1 MGTFLVYILKSSLCL
16 AAFYLFYRLL
26 LSRETLH
33 RFNRM
38 ALLGVLLLSAVVPLI
53 EVSTEQPTGVGQG
66 MLTLEE
72 WLVLSE
78 AMPEVSSTP
87 VEEARAVWPLVLLA
101 VYGVGVLFFLGRN
114 LLSLIRLGQLL
125 RGTRREDIRRYV
137 ADAPRILLFVHERG
151 IAPFSWMRYIVIA
164 RKDLEEDG
172 RPILLHE
179 LAHIRCGHSWD
190 LLLADLCCF
199 VQWFN
204 PAAWLLKQ
212 ELQAVHEYE
221 ADEAVLRSGVNARE
235 YQLLLLKKAVGTR
248 LYSMANSLNHSKLK
262 KRITMM
268 QRRKSNPW
276 ARAKLLY
283 VLPLAAVAVAAFA
296 RPEVSGVSN
305 ELSAAKVTDLA
316 EIMKAESVKSALVPQ
331 DTARKVNQ
339 FYQVHSGASGE
350 TRAGLEALV
359 TYFNKHVSQSV
370 ATEEGVPDKMLMR
383 LVFNQGGELA
393 EVKVLEGVDPA
404 TDAEAVRVMR
414 NIPRSV
420 SEKLKGDTIA
430 FAFTVPVKFSV
441 APLKEGM
448 GQSGSVVTIGDKSSL
463 APQDMAKSSRSQRG
477 ATNVPRLEDF
487 RVPEFPGGREAQMR
501 FLADNMRYPQEA
513 REKGIEGKVIVK
525 FSVADDTGEILNPRV
540 IRSVHPALDAEA
552 LRLVKAMPR
561 WTWIGDLEKKKLKSV
576 EIEQPIEFRLDGKNT
591 AEVYDMVAEAPQFP
605 GGSKAMREYLKTNMR
620 YPQIAKENGI
630 QGRVILQFVVD
641 ETGKVRDPKILRSV
655 DPALDAEAIRL
666 VEAMPLWTPGK
677 QDGKAVAVRF
687 TVPVAFS
694 LQEDG
699 KLPQKSKSVW
709 AIDGKIVPY
718 EQVKAMDSS
727 EIATIHIWKG
737 QDAIDRYGEQVTGDV
752 IEVITKKASDGEEVL
767 SVSGGKMSELYK
779 HTGILG
785 IGNRKTGTSVNPD
798 SVLILI
804 DGVPATEE
812 TFRALSPEKIA
823 SVSVMKDDMAET
835 LSIKYGKKALN
846 GVMAIRTKDAA
857 AHFFSQ
863 KDNVMIA
870 VSPSD
875 KNAEQITVDGIVTD
889 EKGKPILGAIVREA
903 SAPEKGVVTDGQGCF
918 KLSAPKGAM
927 LEVVFVG
934 FHTARVLAQPKMT
947 IKLKAE

>member
-221 ADEAVLRSGVNARE
+221 ADEAVLRAGVNARE
-235 YQLLLLKKAVGTR
+235 YQLLLIKKAVGTR

-316 EIMKAESVKSALVPQ
+316 EIVKEKTVESVPQ
-331 DTARKVNQ
+331 DT
-339 FYQVHSGASGE
+339 
-350 TRAGLEALV
+350 
-359 TYFNKHVSQSV
+359 
-370 ATEEGVPDKMLMR
+370 
-383 LVFNQGGELA
+383 
-393 EVKVLEGVDPA
+393 
-404 TDAEAVRVMR
+404 
-414 NIPRSV
+414 
-420 SEKLKGDTIA
+420 
-430 FAFTVPVKFSV
+430 
-441 APLKEGM
+441 
-448 GQSGSVVTIGDKSSL
+448 
-463 APQDMAKSSRSQRG
+463 
-477 ATNVPRLEDF
+477 
-487 RVPEFPGGREAQMR
+487 
-501 FLADNMRYPQEA
+501 
-513 REKGIEGKVIVK
+513 
-525 FSVADDTGEILNPRV
+525 
-540 IRSVHPALDAEA
+540 
-552 LRLVKAMPR
+552 VKAD
-561 WTWIGDLEKKKLKSV
+561 GL
-576 EIEQPIEFRLDGKNT
+576 QGKNST
-591 AEVYDMVAEAPQFP
+591 VYDMVEQAPAFP
-605 GGSKAMREYLKTNMR
+605 GGPQAMMQFIKDNLQ

-641 ETGKVRDPKILRSV
+641 ETGKVTVPKVIRSIDPS
-655 DPALDAEAIRL
+655 LDTEAIRL
-666 VEAMPLWTPGK
+666 VLSMPRWIPGM
-677 QDGKAVAVRF
+677 QDGKAVAVKYTF
-687 TVPVAFS
+687 PVMFS
-694 LQEDG
+694 LGGEAKSSASKDM
-699 KLPQKSKSVW
+699 PFSIAYSKSS
-709 AIDGKIVPY
+709 GGG
-718 EQVKAMDSS
+718 
-727 EIATIHIWKG
+727 T
-737 QDAIDRYGEQVTGDV
+737 
-752 IEVITKKASDGEEVL
+752 
-767 SVSGGKMSELYK
+767 SVSVSSSSSTPVVEGNKVVAVSAGKMSEVSGEISKLLMNSDSLV
-779 HTGILG
+779 IL
-785 IGNRKTGTSVNPD
+785 V
-798 SVLILI
+798 

-812 TFRALSPEKIA
+812 TLHALSADKIA
-823 SVSVMKDDMAET
+823 TMSILKDKLDGMAAA
-835 LSIKYGKKALN
+835 KGKKT
-846 GVMAIRTKDAA
+846 VIAIATDSGKP
-857 AHFFSQ
+857 SI
-863 KDNVMIA
+863 VVSGA
-870 VSPSD
+870 V
-875 KNAEQITVDGIVTD
+875 VD
-889 EKGKPILGAIVREA
+889 EKGGPILGALVRVVG
-903 SAPEKGVVTDGQGCF
+903 SMKKGVVTDGQGNFTITVPEGC
-918 KLSAPKGAM
+918 S
-927 LEVVFVG
+927 LEVSYIDHQTTVVK
-934 FHTARVLAQPKMT
+934 AQPEMT
-947 IKLKAE
+947 VTLKAE

>member
-78 AMPEVSSTP
+78 AMPEVSSAP

-137 ADAPRILLFVHERG
+137 ADAPRVLLFVHERG
-151 IAPFSWMRYIVIA
+151 IAPFSWMRCIVIA

-221 ADEAVLRSGVNARE
+221 ADEAVLRAGVNARE
-235 YQLLLLKKAVGTR
+235 YQLLLIKKAVGTR

-316 EIMKAESVKSALVPQ
+316 EIVKEKTVESVPQ
-331 DTARKVNQ
+331 DT
-339 FYQVHSGASGE
+339 
-350 TRAGLEALV
+350 
-359 TYFNKHVSQSV
+359 
-370 ATEEGVPDKMLMR
+370 
-383 LVFNQGGELA
+383 
-393 EVKVLEGVDPA
+393 
-404 TDAEAVRVMR
+404 
-414 NIPRSV
+414 
-420 SEKLKGDTIA
+420 
-430 FAFTVPVKFSV
+430 
-441 APLKEGM
+441 
-448 GQSGSVVTIGDKSSL
+448 
-463 APQDMAKSSRSQRG
+463 
-477 ATNVPRLEDF
+477 
-487 RVPEFPGGREAQMR
+487 
-501 FLADNMRYPQEA
+501 
-513 REKGIEGKVIVK
+513 
-525 FSVADDTGEILNPRV
+525 
-540 IRSVHPALDAEA
+540 
-552 LRLVKAMPR
+552 VKAD
-561 WTWIGDLEKKKLKSV
+561 GL
-576 EIEQPIEFRLDGKNT
+576 QGKNST
-591 AEVYDMVAEAPQFP
+591 VYDMVEQAPAFP
-605 GGSKAMREYLKTNMR
+605 GGPQAMMQFIKDNLQ

-641 ETGKVRDPKILRSV
+641 ETGKVTDPKVIRSI
-655 DPALDAEAIRL
+655 DPSLDTEAIRL
-666 VEAMPLWTPGK
+666 VLSMPRWIPGM
-677 QDGKAVAVRF
+677 QDGKAVAVKYTF
-687 TVPVAFS
+687 PVMFS
-694 LQEDG
+694 LGGEAKSSASKDM
-699 KLPQKSKSVW
+699 PFSIAYSKSS
-709 AIDGKIVPY
+709 GGG
-718 EQVKAMDSS
+718 
-727 EIATIHIWKG
+727 T
-737 QDAIDRYGEQVTGDV
+737 
-752 IEVITKKASDGEEVL
+752 
-767 SVSGGKMSELYK
+767 SVSVSSSSSTPVVEGNKVVAVSAGKMSEVSGEISKLLMNSDSLV
-779 HTGILG
+779 IL
-785 IGNRKTGTSVNPD
+785 V
-798 SVLILI
+798 

-812 TFRALSPEKIA
+812 TLRALSADKIA
-823 SVSVMKDDMAET
+823 TMSILKDKLDGMAAA
-835 LSIKYGKKALN
+835 KGKKT
-846 GVMAIRTKDAA
+846 VIAIATDSGKP
-857 AHFFSQ
+857 SI
-863 KDNVMIA
+863 VVSGA
-870 VSPSD
+870 V
-875 KNAEQITVDGIVTD
+875 VD
-889 EKGKPILGAIVREA
+889 EKGGPILGALVRVVG
-903 SAPEKGVVTDGQGCF
+903 SMKKGVVTDGQGNFTITVPEGC
-918 KLSAPKGAM
+918 S
-927 LEVVFVG
+927 LEVSYIDHQTTVVK
-934 FHTARVLAQPKMT
+934 AQPEMT
-947 IKLKAE
+947 VTLKAE

>member
-1 MGTFLVYILKSSLCL
+1 MGIFLVYILKSSLCL

-125 RGTRREDIRRYV
+125 RGTRREDIHRYV

-151 IAPFSWMRYIVIA
+151 IAPFSWMRCIVIA

-221 ADEAVLRSGVNARE
+221 ADEAVLRAGVNARE
-235 YQLLLLKKAVGTR
+235 YQLLLIKKAVGTR

-316 EIMKAESVKSALVPQ
+316 EIVKAGNVKSAVEPQ
-331 DTARKVNQ
+331 DT
-339 FYQVHSGASGE
+339 
-350 TRAGLEALV
+350 
-359 TYFNKHVSQSV
+359 
-370 ATEEGVPDKMLMR
+370 
-383 LVFNQGGELA
+383 
-393 EVKVLEGVDPA
+393 
-404 TDAEAVRVMR
+404 
-414 NIPRSV
+414 
-420 SEKLKGDTIA
+420 
-430 FAFTVPVKFSV
+430 
-441 APLKEGM
+441 
-448 GQSGSVVTIGDKSSL
+448 
-463 APQDMAKSSRSQRG
+463 
-477 ATNVPRLEDF
+477 
-487 RVPEFPGGREAQMR
+487 
-501 FLADNMRYPQEA
+501 
-513 REKGIEGKVIVK
+513 
-525 FSVADDTGEILNPRV
+525 
-540 IRSVHPALDAEA
+540 
-552 LRLVKAMPR
+552 VKAD
-561 WTWIGDLEKKKLKSV
+561 GL
-576 EIEQPIEFRLDGKNT
+576 QGKNST
-591 AEVYDMVAEAPQFP
+591 VYDMVEQAPAFP
-605 GGSKAMREYLKTNMR
+605 GGPQAMMQFIKDNLK

-641 ETGKVRDPKILRSV
+641 ETGQVTDPKVLRSI
-655 DPALDAEAIRL
+655 DPSLDLEAIRI
-666 VEAMPLWTPGK
+666 VKAMPRWTPGM
-677 QDGKAVAVRF
+677 QDGKAVSVRY
-687 TVPVAFS
+687 TLPVAFS
-694 LQEDG
+694 LDGDKAPATPVTATATPSDKVLWVLDG
-699 KLPQKSKSVW
+699 KEMPFEEFFKISGTDIESVRFLKGQQ
-709 AIDGKIVPY
+709 AIDK
-718 EQVKAMDSS
+718 
-727 EIATIHIWKG
+727 
-737 QDAIDRYGEQVTGDV
+737 YGERGKYGVLEATS
-752 IEVITKKASDGEEVL
+752 KAV
-767 SVSGGKMSELYK
+767 
-779 HTGILG
+779 
-785 IGNRKTGTSVNPD
+785 KTGEKADTLYLSIGGEDVTT
-798 SVLILI
+798 LEQL
-804 DGVPATEE
+804 G
-812 TFRALSPEKIA
+812 ALSPDKVVHIMTRRDQLGA
-823 SVSVMKDDMAET
+823 KSKDGE
-835 LSIKYGKKALN
+835 
-846 GVMAIRTKDAA
+846 VAIG
-857 AHFFSQ
+857 
-863 KDNVMIA
+863 
-870 VSPSD
+870 VSPVESPLG
-875 KNAEQITVDGIVTD
+875 KWVTGSVAD
-889 EKGKPILGAIVREA
+889 SQGKPIAGAVVRIVDSERKA
-903 SAPEKGVVTDGQGCF
+903 IQTDADGNFFFCAPED
-918 KLSAPKGAM
+918 SE
-927 LEVVFVG
+927 LEVSSNG
-934 FHTARVLAQPKMT
+934 YQTARVKAQPKVMVR
-947 IKLKAE
+947 LKAE

>member
-1 MGTFLVYILKSSLCL
+1 MGLFLVYILKSSLCL

-125 RGTRREDIRRYV
+125 RGTRREDIHRYV

-151 IAPFSWMRYIVIA
+151 IAPFSWMRCIVIA

-221 ADEAVLRSGVNARE
+221 ADEAVLRAGVNARE
-235 YQLLLLKKAVGTR
+235 YQLLLIKKAVGTR

-316 EIMKAESVKSALVPQ
+316 EIVKEKTVGSVPQ
-331 DTARKVNQ
+331 DT
-339 FYQVHSGASGE
+339 
-350 TRAGLEALV
+350 
-359 TYFNKHVSQSV
+359 
-370 ATEEGVPDKMLMR
+370 
-383 LVFNQGGELA
+383 
-393 EVKVLEGVDPA
+393 
-404 TDAEAVRVMR
+404 
-414 NIPRSV
+414 
-420 SEKLKGDTIA
+420 
-430 FAFTVPVKFSV
+430 
-441 APLKEGM
+441 
-448 GQSGSVVTIGDKSSL
+448 
-463 APQDMAKSSRSQRG
+463 
-477 ATNVPRLEDF
+477 
-487 RVPEFPGGREAQMR
+487 
-501 FLADNMRYPQEA
+501 
-513 REKGIEGKVIVK
+513 
-525 FSVADDTGEILNPRV
+525 
-540 IRSVHPALDAEA
+540 
-552 LRLVKAMPR
+552 VKAD
-561 WTWIGDLEKKKLKSV
+561 GL
-576 EIEQPIEFRLDGKNT
+576 QGKNST
-591 AEVYDMVAEAPQFP
+591 VYDMVEQAPAFP
-605 GGSKAMREYLKTNMR
+605 GGPQAMMQFIKDNLK

-641 ETGKVRDPKILRSV
+641 ETGQVTDPKVIRSI
-655 DPALDAEAIRL
+655 DPSLDLEAIRI
-666 VEAMPLWTPGK
+666 VKAMPRWTPGM
-677 QDGKAVAVRF
+677 QDGKAVAVKYTF
-687 TVPVAFS
+687 PVMFS
-694 LQEDG
+694 LGGEAKSSASKDM
-699 KLPQKSKSVW
+699 PFSIAYSKSS
-709 AIDGKIVPY
+709 GGG
-718 EQVKAMDSS
+718 
-727 EIATIHIWKG
+727 T
-737 QDAIDRYGEQVTGDV
+737 
-752 IEVITKKASDGEEVL
+752 
-767 SVSGGKMSELYK
+767 SVSVSSSSSTPVVEGNKVVAVSAGKMSEVSGKINKFL
-779 HTGILG
+779 
-785 IGNRKTGTSVNPD
+785 VNPD
-798 SVLILI
+798 SVQILI

-812 TFRALSPEKIA
+812 SLRALSADKIA
-823 SVSVMKDDMAET
+823 TMSILKDKLDGMAAA
-835 LSIKYGKKALN
+835 KGKKT
-846 GVMAIRTKDAA
+846 VIAIATDSGKP
-857 AHFFSQ
+857 SI
-863 KDNVMIA
+863 VVSGA
-870 VSPSD
+870 V
-875 KNAEQITVDGIVTD
+875 VD
-889 EKGKPILGAIVREA
+889 EKGGPILGALVRVVG
-903 SAPEKGVVTDGQGCF
+903 SMKKGVVTDGQGNF
-918 KLSAPKGAM
+918 TITAPEGCS
-927 LEVVFVG
+927 LEVSYIDHQTTVVK
-934 FHTARVLAQPKMT
+934 AQPEMT
-947 IKLKAE
+947 VTLKAE

>member
-1 MGTFLVYILKSSLCL
+1 MGIFLVYILKSSLCL

-125 RGTRREDIRRYV
+125 RGTRREDIHRYV

-221 ADEAVLRSGVNARE
+221 ADEAVLRAGVNARE
-235 YQLLLLKKAVGTR
+235 YQLLLIKKAVGTR

-316 EIMKAESVKSALVPQ
+316 AIVKEKTVESVPQ
-331 DTARKVNQ
+331 DTVKAD
-339 FYQVHSGASGE
+339 
-350 TRAGLEALV
+350 GL
-359 TYFNKHVSQSV
+359 
-370 ATEEGVPDKMLMR
+370 
-383 LVFNQGGELA
+383 QG
-393 EVKVLEGVDPA
+393 K
-404 TDAEAVRVMR
+404 
-414 NIPRSV
+414 NS
-420 SEKLKGDTIA
+420 
-430 FAFTVPVKFSV
+430 TVY
-441 APLKEGM
+441 
-448 GQSGSVVTIGDKSSL
+448 
-463 APQDMAKSSRSQRG
+463 DMVEQA
-477 ATNVPRLEDF
+477 
-487 RVPEFPGGREAQMR
+487 PEFPGGPQAMMQ
-501 FLADNMRYPQEA
+501 FIKDNLQ
-513 REKGIEGKVIVK
+513 
-525 FSVADDTGEILNPRV
+525 
-540 IRSVHPALDAEA
+540 
-552 LRLVKAMPR
+552 
-561 WTWIGDLEKKKLKSV
+561 
-576 EIEQPIEFRLDGKNT
+576 
-591 AEVYDMVAEAPQFP
+591 
-605 GGSKAMREYLKTNMR
+605 

-641 ETGKVRDPKILRSV
+641 ETGQVTDPKVIRSI
-655 DPALDAEAIRL
+655 DPSLDTEAIRL
-666 VEAMPLWTPGK
+666 VLSMPRWMPGM
-677 QDGKAVAVRF
+677 QDGKAVAVRY
-687 TVPVAFS
+687 TIPVIFKLETAEETS
-694 LQEDG
+694 SKDG
-699 KLPQKSKSVW
+699 
-709 AIDGKIVPY
+709 
-718 EQVKAMDSS
+718 
-727 EIATIHIWKG
+727 
-737 QDAIDRYGEQVTGDV
+737 
-752 IEVITKKASDGEEVL
+752 VL
-767 SVSGGKMSELYK
+767 SIKAGNMSEVSGEISKLLMNSDSLV
-779 HTGILG
+779 IL
-785 IGNRKTGTSVNPD
+785 V
-798 SVLILI
+798 

-812 TFRALSPEKIA
+812 TLRALSADKIA
-823 SVSVMKDDMAET
+823 TMSILKDKLDGMAAA
-835 LSIKYGKKALN
+835 KGKKT
-846 GVMAIRTKDAA
+846 VIAIATDSGKP
-857 AHFFSQ
+857 SI
-863 KDNVMIA
+863 VVSGA
-870 VSPSD
+870 V
-875 KNAEQITVDGIVTD
+875 VD
-889 EKGKPILGAIVREA
+889 EKGGPILGALVRVVG
-903 SAPEKGVVTDGQGCF
+903 SVKKGVVTDGQGNFTITVPEGC
-918 KLSAPKGAM
+918 S
-927 LEVVFVG
+927 LEVSYIDHQTTVVK
-934 FHTARVLAQPKMT
+934 AQPKLEVT
-947 IKLKAE
+947 LKAE

>member
-1 MGTFLVYILKSSLCL
+1 MGIFLVYILKSSLCL

-78 AMPEVSSTP
+78 AMPEVSSAP
-87 VEEARAVWPLVLLA
+87 VEEARTVWPLVLLA

-125 RGTRREDIRRYV
+125 RGTQREDIHRYV

-151 IAPFSWMRYIVIA
+151 IAPFSWMRCIVIA

-221 ADEAVLRSGVNARE
+221 ADEAVLRAGVNARE
-235 YQLLLLKKAVGTR
+235 YQLLLIKKAVGTR

-305 ELSAAKVTDLA
+305 QLSDAKVTDLA
-316 EIMKAESVKSALVPQ
+316 AIVKAESVKSALMPQ
-331 DTARKVNQ
+331 DTARKV
-339 FYQVHSGASGE
+339 YQSYKVHNGTSASAE
-350 TRAGLEALV
+350 ARAGMEALMK
-359 TYFNKHVSQSV
+359 YFDKHVSQSV
-370 ATEEGVPDKMLMR
+370 VTEDGVHSKMIMQI
-383 LVFNQGGELA
+383 VFNQGGELA
-393 EVKVLEGVDPA
+393 EVKVLEGVDAA

-420 SEKLKGDTIA
+420 SEKLKGDTIS
-430 FAFTVPVKFSV
+430 FAFTVPIKFSV

-448 GQSGSVVTIGDKSSL
+448 RQSGSVVTIREKSSH
-463 APQDMAKSSRSQRG
+463 AKR
-477 ATNVPRLEDF
+477 TPKVPRLEDYG
-487 RVPEFPGGREAQMR
+487 VPEFPGGREAEIK
-501 FLADNMRYPQEA
+501 FLAENMRYPQEA
-513 REKGIEGKVIVK
+513 REQGIEGKVIVK
-525 FSVADDTGEILNPRV
+525 FTVSDETGEIQNPRV
-540 IRSVHPALDAEA
+540 VRSVHPALDAEA

-561 WTWIGDLEKKKLKSV
+561 WTVAKDPDKGKLKSV
-576 EIEQPIEFRLDGKNT
+576 EIELPIEFKLDGQPLSK
-591 AEVYDMVAEAPQFP
+591 VYDKVNELPQFP
-605 GGSKAMREYLKTNMR
+605 GGNHALFQFIKDNHR

-641 ETGKVRDPKILRSV
+641 ETGKVSDPKVLRSV
-655 DPALDAEAIRL
+655 DPSLDAEAIRI
-666 VEAMPLWTPGK
+666 VKAMPRWTPGM
-677 QDGKAVAVRF
+677 QDGKAVAVRYTLPVNF
-687 TVPVAFS
+687 SLGDKKAADSGRVAF
-694 LQEDG
+694 
-699 KLPQKSKSVW
+699 KLKEP
-709 AIDGKIVPY
+709 
-718 EQVKAMDSS
+718 
-727 EIATIHIWKG
+727 
-737 QDAIDRYGEQVTGDV
+737 DRDNEF
-752 IEVITKKASDGEEVL
+752 
-767 SVSGGKMSELYK
+767 YK
-779 HTGILG
+779 HLGILAVSTPNG
-785 IGNRKTGTSVNPD
+785 ISVNPN
-798 SVLILI
+798 SICIVI
-804 DGVPATEE
+804 DGVVAT
-812 TFRALSPEKIA
+812 PE
-823 SVSVMKDDMAET
+823 M
-835 LSIKYGKKALN
+835 
-846 GVMAIRTKDAA
+846 IRSLTP
-857 AHFFSQ
+857 Q
-863 KDNVMIA
+863 
-870 VSPSD
+870 
-875 KNAEQITVDGIVTD
+875 QVDGISVLDGEKALKKYGDRAKNGVLLVTTKQQT
-889 EKGKPILGAIVREA
+889 EQAA
-903 SAPEKGVVTDGQGCF
+903 SAE
-918 KLSAPKGAM
+918 
-927 LEVVFVG
+927 
-934 FHTARVLAQPKMT
+934 
-947 IKLKAE
+947 

>member
-1 MGTFLVYILKSSLCL
+1 MGIFLVYILKSSLCL

-125 RGTRREDIRRYV
+125 RGTRREDIHRYV

-221 ADEAVLRSGVNARE
+221 ADEAVLRAGVNARE
-235 YQLLLLKKAVGTR
+235 YQLLLIKKAVGTR

-316 EIMKAESVKSALVPQ
+316 AIVKEKTVESVPQ
-331 DTARKVNQ
+331 DTVKAD
-339 FYQVHSGASGE
+339 
-350 TRAGLEALV
+350 GL
-359 TYFNKHVSQSV
+359 
-370 ATEEGVPDKMLMR
+370 
-383 LVFNQGGELA
+383 QG
-393 EVKVLEGVDPA
+393 K
-404 TDAEAVRVMR
+404 
-414 NIPRSV
+414 NS
-420 SEKLKGDTIA
+420 
-430 FAFTVPVKFSV
+430 TVY
-441 APLKEGM
+441 
-448 GQSGSVVTIGDKSSL
+448 
-463 APQDMAKSSRSQRG
+463 DMVEQA
-477 ATNVPRLEDF
+477 
-487 RVPEFPGGREAQMR
+487 PEFPGGPQAMMQ
-501 FLADNMRYPQEA
+501 FIKDNLQ
-513 REKGIEGKVIVK
+513 
-525 FSVADDTGEILNPRV
+525 
-540 IRSVHPALDAEA
+540 
-552 LRLVKAMPR
+552 
-561 WTWIGDLEKKKLKSV
+561 
-576 EIEQPIEFRLDGKNT
+576 
-591 AEVYDMVAEAPQFP
+591 
-605 GGSKAMREYLKTNMR
+605 
-620 YPQIAKENGI
+620 YPQIAKGNGI

-641 ETGKVRDPKILRSV
+641 ETGQVTDPKVIRSI
-655 DPALDAEAIRL
+655 DPSLDTEAIRL
-666 VEAMPLWTPGK
+666 VLSMPRWMPGM
-677 QDGKAVAVRF
+677 QDGKAVAVRY
-687 TVPVAFS
+687 TIPVIFKLETAEETS
-694 LQEDG
+694 SKDG
-699 KLPQKSKSVW
+699 
-709 AIDGKIVPY
+709 
-718 EQVKAMDSS
+718 
-727 EIATIHIWKG
+727 
-737 QDAIDRYGEQVTGDV
+737 
-752 IEVITKKASDGEEVL
+752 VL
-767 SVSGGKMSELYK
+767 SIKAGNMSEVSGEISKLLMNSDSLV
-779 HTGILG
+779 IL
-785 IGNRKTGTSVNPD
+785 V
-798 SVLILI
+798 

-812 TFRALSPEKIA
+812 TLRALSADKIA
-823 SVSVMKDDMAET
+823 TMSILKDKLDGMAAA
-835 LSIKYGKKALN
+835 KGKKT
-846 GVMAIRTKDAA
+846 VIAIATDSGKP
-857 AHFFSQ
+857 SI
-863 KDNVMIA
+863 VVSGA
-870 VSPSD
+870 V
-875 KNAEQITVDGIVTD
+875 VD
-889 EKGKPILGAIVREA
+889 EKGGPILGALVRVVG
-903 SAPEKGVVTDGQGCF
+903 SVKKGVVTDGQGNFTITVPEGC
-918 KLSAPKGAM
+918 S
-927 LEVVFVG
+927 LEVSYIDHQTTVVK
-934 FHTARVLAQPKMT
+934 AQPEIT
-947 IKLKAE
+947 VTLKAE

>member
-1 MGTFLVYILKSSLCL
+1 MGLFLVYILKSSLCL

-26 LSRETLH
+26 LSCETLH

-221 ADEAVLRSGVNARE
+221 ADEAVLRAGVNARE
-235 YQLLLLKKAVGTR
+235 YQLLLIKKAVGTR

-316 EIMKAESVKSALVPQ
+316 EIVKEKTVESVPQ
-331 DTARKVNQ
+331 DT
-339 FYQVHSGASGE
+339 
-350 TRAGLEALV
+350 
-359 TYFNKHVSQSV
+359 
-370 ATEEGVPDKMLMR
+370 
-383 LVFNQGGELA
+383 
-393 EVKVLEGVDPA
+393 
-404 TDAEAVRVMR
+404 
-414 NIPRSV
+414 
-420 SEKLKGDTIA
+420 
-430 FAFTVPVKFSV
+430 
-441 APLKEGM
+441 
-448 GQSGSVVTIGDKSSL
+448 
-463 APQDMAKSSRSQRG
+463 
-477 ATNVPRLEDF
+477 
-487 RVPEFPGGREAQMR
+487 
-501 FLADNMRYPQEA
+501 
-513 REKGIEGKVIVK
+513 
-525 FSVADDTGEILNPRV
+525 
-540 IRSVHPALDAEA
+540 
-552 LRLVKAMPR
+552 VKAD
-561 WTWIGDLEKKKLKSV
+561 GL
-576 EIEQPIEFRLDGKNT
+576 QGKNST
-591 AEVYDMVAEAPQFP
+591 VYDMVEQAPAFP
-605 GGSKAMREYLKTNMR
+605 GGPQAMMQFIKDNLQ

-641 ETGKVRDPKILRSV
+641 ETGKVTDPKVIRSI
-655 DPALDAEAIRL
+655 DPSLDTEAIRL
-666 VEAMPLWTPGK
+666 VLSMPRWIPGM
-677 QDGKAVAVRF
+677 QDGKAVAVKYTF
-687 TVPVAFS
+687 PVMFS
-694 LQEDG
+694 LGGEAKSSASKDM
-699 KLPQKSKSVW
+699 PFSIAYSKSS
-709 AIDGKIVPY
+709 GGG
-718 EQVKAMDSS
+718 
-727 EIATIHIWKG
+727 T
-737 QDAIDRYGEQVTGDV
+737 
-752 IEVITKKASDGEEVL
+752 
-767 SVSGGKMSELYK
+767 SVSVSSSSSTPVVEGNKVVAVSAGKMSEVSGEISKLLMNSDSLV
-779 HTGILG
+779 IL
-785 IGNRKTGTSVNPD
+785 V
-798 SVLILI
+798 

-812 TFRALSPEKIA
+812 TLRALSADKIA
-823 SVSVMKDDMAET
+823 TMSILKDKLDGMAAA
-835 LSIKYGKKALN
+835 KGKKT
-846 GVMAIRTKDAA
+846 VIAIATDSGKP
-857 AHFFSQ
+857 SI
-863 KDNVMIA
+863 VVSGA
-870 VSPSD
+870 V
-875 KNAEQITVDGIVTD
+875 VD
-889 EKGKPILGAIVREA
+889 EKGGPILGALVRVVG
-903 SAPEKGVVTDGQGCF
+903 SMKKGVVTDGQGNFTITVPEGC
-918 KLSAPKGAM
+918 S
-927 LEVVFVG
+927 LEVSYIDHQTTVVK
-934 FHTARVLAQPKMT
+934 AQPEMT
-947 IKLKAE
+947 VTLKAE

>member
-1 MGTFLVYILKSSLCL
+1 MGIFLVYILKSSLCL

-221 ADEAVLRSGVNARE
+221 ADEAVLRAGVNARE
-235 YQLLLLKKAVGTR
+235 YQLLLIKKAVGTR

-305 ELSAAKVTDLA
+305 ELSATKVTDLA
-316 EIMKAESVKSALVPQ
+316 AIVKEKTVESVPQ
-331 DTARKVNQ
+331 DTVKAD
-339 FYQVHSGASGE
+339 
-350 TRAGLEALV
+350 GL
-359 TYFNKHVSQSV
+359 
-370 ATEEGVPDKMLMR
+370 
-383 LVFNQGGELA
+383 QG
-393 EVKVLEGVDPA
+393 K
-404 TDAEAVRVMR
+404 
-414 NIPRSV
+414 NS
-420 SEKLKGDTIA
+420 
-430 FAFTVPVKFSV
+430 TVY
-441 APLKEGM
+441 
-448 GQSGSVVTIGDKSSL
+448 
-463 APQDMAKSSRSQRG
+463 DMVEQA
-477 ATNVPRLEDF
+477 
-487 RVPEFPGGREAQMR
+487 PEFPGGPQAMMQ
-501 FLADNMRYPQEA
+501 FIKDNLQ
-513 REKGIEGKVIVK
+513 
-525 FSVADDTGEILNPRV
+525 
-540 IRSVHPALDAEA
+540 
-552 LRLVKAMPR
+552 
-561 WTWIGDLEKKKLKSV
+561 
-576 EIEQPIEFRLDGKNT
+576 
-591 AEVYDMVAEAPQFP
+591 
-605 GGSKAMREYLKTNMR
+605 

-641 ETGKVRDPKILRSV
+641 ETGQVTDPKVIRSI
-655 DPALDAEAIRL
+655 DPSLDTEAIRL
-666 VEAMPLWTPGK
+666 VLSMPRWMPGM
-677 QDGKAVAVRF
+677 QDGKAVAVRY
-687 TVPVAFS
+687 TIPVIFKLETAEETS
-694 LQEDG
+694 SKDG
-699 KLPQKSKSVW
+699 
-709 AIDGKIVPY
+709 
-718 EQVKAMDSS
+718 
-727 EIATIHIWKG
+727 
-737 QDAIDRYGEQVTGDV
+737 
-752 IEVITKKASDGEEVL
+752 VL
-767 SVSGGKMSELYK
+767 SIKAGNMSEVSGEISKLLMNSDSLV
-779 HTGILG
+779 IL
-785 IGNRKTGTSVNPD
+785 V
-798 SVLILI
+798 

-812 TFRALSPEKIA
+812 TLRALSADKIA
-823 SVSVMKDDMAET
+823 TMSILKDKLDGMAAA
-835 LSIKYGKKALN
+835 KGKKT
-846 GVMAIRTKDAA
+846 VIAIATDSGKP
-857 AHFFSQ
+857 SI
-863 KDNVMIA
+863 VVSGA
-870 VSPSD
+870 V
-875 KNAEQITVDGIVTD
+875 VD
-889 EKGKPILGAIVREA
+889 EKGGPILGALVRVVG
-903 SAPEKGVVTDGQGCF
+903 SVKKGVVTDGQGNFTITVPEGC
-918 KLSAPKGAM
+918 S
-927 LEVVFVG
+927 LEVSYIDHQTTVVK
-934 FHTARVLAQPKMT
+934 AQPEMT
-947 IKLKAE
+947 VTLKAE

>member
-1 MGTFLVYILKSSLCL
+1 MGLFLVYILKSSLCL

-221 ADEAVLRSGVNARE
+221 ADEAVLRAGVNARE
-235 YQLLLLKKAVGTR
+235 YQLLLIKKAVGTR

-316 EIMKAESVKSALVPQ
+316 EIVKEKTVESVPQ
-331 DTARKVNQ
+331 DT
-339 FYQVHSGASGE
+339 
-350 TRAGLEALV
+350 
-359 TYFNKHVSQSV
+359 
-370 ATEEGVPDKMLMR
+370 
-383 LVFNQGGELA
+383 
-393 EVKVLEGVDPA
+393 
-404 TDAEAVRVMR
+404 
-414 NIPRSV
+414 
-420 SEKLKGDTIA
+420 
-430 FAFTVPVKFSV
+430 
-441 APLKEGM
+441 
-448 GQSGSVVTIGDKSSL
+448 
-463 APQDMAKSSRSQRG
+463 
-477 ATNVPRLEDF
+477 
-487 RVPEFPGGREAQMR
+487 
-501 FLADNMRYPQEA
+501 
-513 REKGIEGKVIVK
+513 
-525 FSVADDTGEILNPRV
+525 
-540 IRSVHPALDAEA
+540 
-552 LRLVKAMPR
+552 VKAD
-561 WTWIGDLEKKKLKSV
+561 GL
-576 EIEQPIEFRLDGKNT
+576 QGKNST
-591 AEVYDMVAEAPQFP
+591 VYDMVEQAPAFP
-605 GGSKAMREYLKTNMR
+605 GGPQAMMQFIKDNLK

-641 ETGKVRDPKILRSV
+641 ETGKVIDPKVIRSI
-655 DPALDAEAIRL
+655 DPSLDTEAIRL
-666 VEAMPLWTPGK
+666 VLSMPRWIPGM
-677 QDGKAVAVRF
+677 QDGKAVAVRY
-687 TVPVAFS
+687 TIPVIFKLEKAEETS
-694 LQEDG
+694 SKDG
-699 KLPQKSKSVW
+699 
-709 AIDGKIVPY
+709 
-718 EQVKAMDSS
+718 
-727 EIATIHIWKG
+727 
-737 QDAIDRYGEQVTGDV
+737 
-752 IEVITKKASDGEEVL
+752 VL
-767 SVSGGKMSELYK
+767 SIKAGNMSEVSGEISKLLMNSDSLV
-779 HTGILG
+779 IL
-785 IGNRKTGTSVNPD
+785 V
-798 SVLILI
+798 

-812 TFRALSPEKIA
+812 TLHALSADKIA
-823 SVSVMKDDMAET
+823 SISVLKDKLDGMAAA
-835 LSIKYGKKALN
+835 KGKKT
-846 GVMAIRTKDAA
+846 VIAIATDSGKP
-857 AHFFSQ
+857 SI
-863 KDNVMIA
+863 VVSGA
-870 VSPSD
+870 V
-875 KNAEQITVDGIVTD
+875 VD
-889 EKGKPILGAIVREA
+889 EKGGPILGALVRVVG
-903 SAPEKGVVTDGQGCF
+903 SVKKGVVTDGQGNFTITVPEGC
-918 KLSAPKGAM
+918 S
-927 LEVVFVG
+927 LEVSYIDHQTTVVK
-934 FHTARVLAQPKMT
+934 AQPEMT
-947 IKLKAE
+947 VTLKAE

>member
-125 RGTRREDIRRYV
+125 RGTQREDIHRYV

-151 IAPFSWMRYIVIA
+151 IAPFSWMRCIVIA

-221 ADEAVLRSGVNARE
+221 ADEAVLRAGVNARE
-235 YQLLLLKKAVGTR
+235 YQLLLIKKAVGTR

-316 EIMKAESVKSALVPQ
+316 EIVKAGNVKSVPQ
-331 DTARKVNQ
+331 DT
-339 FYQVHSGASGE
+339 
-350 TRAGLEALV
+350 
-359 TYFNKHVSQSV
+359 
-370 ATEEGVPDKMLMR
+370 
-383 LVFNQGGELA
+383 
-393 EVKVLEGVDPA
+393 
-404 TDAEAVRVMR
+404 
-414 NIPRSV
+414 
-420 SEKLKGDTIA
+420 
-430 FAFTVPVKFSV
+430 
-441 APLKEGM
+441 
-448 GQSGSVVTIGDKSSL
+448 
-463 APQDMAKSSRSQRG
+463 
-477 ATNVPRLEDF
+477 
-487 RVPEFPGGREAQMR
+487 
-501 FLADNMRYPQEA
+501 
-513 REKGIEGKVIVK
+513 
-525 FSVADDTGEILNPRV
+525 
-540 IRSVHPALDAEA
+540 
-552 LRLVKAMPR
+552 VKAD
-561 WTWIGDLEKKKLKSV
+561 GL
-576 EIEQPIEFRLDGKNT
+576 QGKNST
-591 AEVYDMVAEAPQFP
+591 VYDMVEQAPAFP
-605 GGSKAMREYLKTNMR
+605 GGSQAMMQFIKDNLK

-641 ETGKVRDPKILRSV
+641 ETGQVTDPKVIRSI
-655 DPALDAEAIRL
+655 DPSLDTEAIRL
-666 VEAMPLWTPGK
+666 VLSMPRWIPGM
-677 QDGKAVAVRF
+677 QDGKAVAVKYTF
-687 TVPVAFS
+687 PVMFS
-694 LQEDG
+694 LGGEAKSSASKDM
-699 KLPQKSKSVW
+699 PFSIAYSKSS
-709 AIDGKIVPY
+709 GGG
-718 EQVKAMDSS
+718 
-727 EIATIHIWKG
+727 T
-737 QDAIDRYGEQVTGDV
+737 
-752 IEVITKKASDGEEVL
+752 
-767 SVSGGKMSELYK
+767 SVSVSSSSSTPVVEGNKVVAVSAGKMSEVSGEISKLLMNSDSLV
-779 HTGILG
+779 IL
-785 IGNRKTGTSVNPD
+785 V
-798 SVLILI
+798 

-812 TFRALSPEKIA
+812 TLRALSADKIA
-823 SVSVMKDDMAET
+823 TMSILKDKLDGMAAA
-835 LSIKYGKKALN
+835 KGKKT
-846 GVMAIRTKDAA
+846 VIAIATDSGKP
-857 AHFFSQ
+857 SI
-863 KDNVMIA
+863 VVSGA
-870 VSPSD
+870 V
-875 KNAEQITVDGIVTD
+875 VD
-889 EKGKPILGAIVREA
+889 EKGGPILGALVRVVG
-903 SAPEKGVVTDGQGCF
+903 SVKKGVVTDGQGNFTITVPEGC
-918 KLSAPKGAM
+918 S
-927 LEVVFVG
+927 LEVSYIDHQTTVVK
-934 FHTARVLAQPKMT
+934 AQPEMT
-947 IKLKAE
+947 VTLKAE

>member
-1 MGTFLVYILKSSLCL
+1 MGLFLVYILKSSLCL

-125 RGTRREDIRRYV
+125 RGTRREDIHRYV

-221 ADEAVLRSGVNARE
+221 ADEAVLRAGVNARE
-235 YQLLLLKKAVGTR
+235 YQLLLIKKAVGTR

-316 EIMKAESVKSALVPQ
+316 EIVKEKTVESVPQ
-331 DTARKVNQ
+331 DT
-339 FYQVHSGASGE
+339 
-350 TRAGLEALV
+350 
-359 TYFNKHVSQSV
+359 
-370 ATEEGVPDKMLMR
+370 
-383 LVFNQGGELA
+383 
-393 EVKVLEGVDPA
+393 
-404 TDAEAVRVMR
+404 
-414 NIPRSV
+414 
-420 SEKLKGDTIA
+420 
-430 FAFTVPVKFSV
+430 
-441 APLKEGM
+441 
-448 GQSGSVVTIGDKSSL
+448 
-463 APQDMAKSSRSQRG
+463 
-477 ATNVPRLEDF
+477 
-487 RVPEFPGGREAQMR
+487 
-501 FLADNMRYPQEA
+501 
-513 REKGIEGKVIVK
+513 
-525 FSVADDTGEILNPRV
+525 
-540 IRSVHPALDAEA
+540 
-552 LRLVKAMPR
+552 VKAD
-561 WTWIGDLEKKKLKSV
+561 GL
-576 EIEQPIEFRLDGKNT
+576 QGKNST
-591 AEVYDMVAEAPQFP
+591 VYDMVEQAPAFP
-605 GGSKAMREYLKTNMR
+605 GGPQAMMQFIKDNLK

-641 ETGKVRDPKILRSV
+641 ETGKVTDPKVIRSI
-655 DPALDAEAIRL
+655 DPSLDTEAIRL
-666 VEAMPLWTPGK
+666 VLSMPRWIPGM
-677 QDGKAVAVRF
+677 QDGKAVAVRY
-687 TVPVAFS
+687 TIPVIFKLETAEETS
-694 LQEDG
+694 SKDG
-699 KLPQKSKSVW
+699 
-709 AIDGKIVPY
+709 
-718 EQVKAMDSS
+718 
-727 EIATIHIWKG
+727 
-737 QDAIDRYGEQVTGDV
+737 
-752 IEVITKKASDGEEVL
+752 VL
-767 SVSGGKMSELYK
+767 SIKAGNMSEVSGEISKLLMNSDSLV
-779 HTGILG
+779 IL
-785 IGNRKTGTSVNPD
+785 V
-798 SVLILI
+798 

-812 TFRALSPEKIA
+812 TLRALSADKIA
-823 SVSVMKDDMAET
+823 SISVLKDKLGNMAAAQ
-835 LSIKYGKKALN
+835 GKK
-846 GVMAIRTKDAA
+846 GVID
-857 AHFFSQ
+857 
-863 KDNVMIA
+863 
-870 VSPSD
+870 
-875 KNAEQITVDGIVTD
+875 IVTKSGKPSIVVSGAVVD
-889 EKGKPILGAIVREA
+889 EKGGPILGALVRVVG
-903 SAPEKGVVTDGQGCF
+903 SVKKGVVTDGQGNFTITVPEGC
-918 KLSAPKGAM
+918 S
-927 LEVVFVG
+927 LEVSYIDHQTTVVK
-934 FHTARVLAQPKMT
+934 AQPEMT
-947 IKLKAE
+947 VTLKAE

>member
-1 MGTFLVYILKSSLCL
+1 MGIFLVYILKSALCL

-26 LSRETLH
+26 LSRDTFH
-33 RFNRM
+33 RFNRV
-38 ALLGVLLLSAVVPLI
+38 ALLCVLVLSAVVPLI
-53 EVSTEQPTGVGQG
+53 EVSTTETSGVGQT

-72 WLVLSE
+72 WLALAGTMAE
-78 AMPEVSSTP
+78 AVPAEP
-87 VEEARAVWPLVLLA
+87 VEPSRAVWPLVLLA
-101 VYGVGVLFFLGRN
+101 VYGAGVLFFLVRN
-114 LLSLIRLGQLL
+114 VCSLFRLGQLL
-125 RGTRREDIRRYV
+125 RGTSREDIRRYV
-137 ADAPRILLFVHERG
+137 KDAPQVLLLVRERD
-151 IAPFSWMRYIVIA
+151 IAPFSWMRCIVIA
-164 RKDLEEDG
+164 RRDLEEDG

-179 LAHIRCGHSWD
+179 LAHIRLGHSWD

-221 ADEAVLRSGVNARE
+221 
-235 YQLLLLKKAVGTR
+235 R

-276 ARAKLLY
+276 ARAKFLY

-316 EIMKAESVKSALVPQ
+316 EIMKAESVKSAVVPQ
-331 DTARKVNQ
+331 DTARKQKYAV
-339 FYQVHSGASGE
+339 VDGTELLES
-350 TRAGLEALV
+350 RVGLQDLISYLGNNIRLSEE
-359 TYFNKHVSQSV
+359 
-370 ATEEGVPDKMLMR
+370 TEEKGVQGKLLMK
-383 LVFNQGGELA
+383 LIFNEKGELK
-393 EVKVLEGVDPA
+393 ESQVLEGVDPA
-404 TDAEAVRVMR
+404 
-414 NIPRSV
+414 I
-420 SEKLKGDTIA
+420 
-430 FAFTVPVKFSV
+430 
-441 APLKEGM
+441 
-448 GQSGSVVTIGDKSSL
+448 
-463 APQDMAKSSRSQRG
+463 
-477 ATNVPRLEDF
+477 
-487 RVPEFPGGREAQMR
+487 
-501 FLADNMRYPQEA
+501 
-513 REKGIEGKVIVK
+513 
-525 FSVADDTGEILNPRV
+525 
-540 IRSVHPALDAEA
+540 DAEA
-552 LRLVKAMPR
+552 LRVVKSIPRSIAEKLRGDTVAMCFPIPFKFAIAPKKEGMKLSDPVVS
-561 WTWIGDLEKKKLKSV
+561 IGEK
-576 EIEQPIEFRLDGKNT
+576 EADN
-591 AEVYDMVAEAPQFP
+591 VYDMVKQAPQFP

-641 ETGKVRDPKILRSV
+641 ETGKVRDPRILRSV

-687 TVPVAFS
+687 TVPVVFS

-812 TFRALSPEKIA
+812 TFRALSPEKIT

-846 GVMAIRTKDAA
+846 GVIAIKTKDAA
-857 AHFFSQ
+857 THFFSQ

-870 VSPSD
+870 VSPAD
-875 KNAEQITVDGIVTD
+875 KNARQIAVEGIVTD
-889 EKGKPILGAIVREA
+889 EKGEPILGAIVREA

-918 KLSAPKGAM
+918 KLSASKGAT
-927 LEVVFVG
+927 LEVVYVG
-934 FHTARVLAQPKMT
+934 FQSARVLAQPKMT
-947 IKLKAE
+947 IILKAE

>member
-1 MGTFLVYILKSSLCL
+1 MGIFLVYILKSSLCL

-125 RGTRREDIRRYV
+125 RGTRREDIHRYV

-179 LAHIRCGHSWD
+179 LAHIRCSHSWD

-204 PAAWLLKQ
+204 SAAWLLKQ

-221 ADEAVLRSGVNARE
+221 ADEAVLCAGVNARE
-235 YQLLLLKKAVGTR
+235 YQLLLIKKAVGTR

-316 EIMKAESVKSALVPQ
+316 EIVKEKTVESVPQ
-331 DTARKVNQ
+331 DT
-339 FYQVHSGASGE
+339 
-350 TRAGLEALV
+350 
-359 TYFNKHVSQSV
+359 
-370 ATEEGVPDKMLMR
+370 
-383 LVFNQGGELA
+383 
-393 EVKVLEGVDPA
+393 
-404 TDAEAVRVMR
+404 
-414 NIPRSV
+414 
-420 SEKLKGDTIA
+420 
-430 FAFTVPVKFSV
+430 
-441 APLKEGM
+441 
-448 GQSGSVVTIGDKSSL
+448 
-463 APQDMAKSSRSQRG
+463 
-477 ATNVPRLEDF
+477 
-487 RVPEFPGGREAQMR
+487 
-501 FLADNMRYPQEA
+501 
-513 REKGIEGKVIVK
+513 
-525 FSVADDTGEILNPRV
+525 
-540 IRSVHPALDAEA
+540 
-552 LRLVKAMPR
+552 VKAD
-561 WTWIGDLEKKKLKSV
+561 GL
-576 EIEQPIEFRLDGKNT
+576 QGKNST
-591 AEVYDMVAEAPQFP
+591 VYDMVEQAPAFP
-605 GGSKAMREYLKTNMR
+605 GGPQAMMQFIKDNLQ

-641 ETGKVRDPKILRSV
+641 ETGKVTDPKVIRSI
-655 DPALDAEAIRL
+655 DPSLDTEAIRL
-666 VEAMPLWTPGK
+666 VLSMPRWIPGM
-677 QDGKAVAVRF
+677 QDGKAVAVKYTF
-687 TVPVAFS
+687 PVMFS
-694 LQEDG
+694 LGGEAKSSASKDM
-699 KLPQKSKSVW
+699 PFSIAYSKSS
-709 AIDGKIVPY
+709 GGG
-718 EQVKAMDSS
+718 
-727 EIATIHIWKG
+727 T
-737 QDAIDRYGEQVTGDV
+737 
-752 IEVITKKASDGEEVL
+752 
-767 SVSGGKMSELYK
+767 SVSVSSSSSTPVVEGNKVVAVSAGKMSEVSGEISKLLMNSDSLV
-779 HTGILG
+779 IL
-785 IGNRKTGTSVNPD
+785 V
-798 SVLILI
+798 

-812 TFRALSPEKIA
+812 TLRALSADKITTM
-823 SVSVMKDDMAET
+823 SILKDKLDGMAAA
-835 LSIKYGKKALN
+835 KGKKT
-846 GVMAIRTKDAA
+846 VIAIATDSGKP
-857 AHFFSQ
+857 SI
-863 KDNVMIA
+863 VVSGA
-870 VSPSD
+870 V
-875 KNAEQITVDGIVTD
+875 VD
-889 EKGKPILGAIVREA
+889 EKGGPILGALVRVVG
-903 SAPEKGVVTDGQGCF
+903 SVKKGVVTDGQGNFTITVPEGC
-918 KLSAPKGAM
+918 S
-927 LEVVFVG
+927 LEVSYIDHQTTVVK
-934 FHTARVLAQPKMT
+934 AQPKLEVT
-947 IKLKAE
+947 LKAE

>member
-1 MGTFLVYILKSSLCL
+1 MGLFLVYILKSSLCL

-125 RGTRREDIRRYV
+125 RGTQREDIHRYV

-151 IAPFSWMRYIVIA
+151 IAPFSWMRCIVIA

-221 ADEAVLRSGVNARE
+221 ADEAVLRAGVNARE
-235 YQLLLLKKAVGTR
+235 YQLLLIKKAVGTR

-316 EIMKAESVKSALVPQ
+316 EIVKEKTVESVPQ
-331 DTARKVNQ
+331 DT
-339 FYQVHSGASGE
+339 
-350 TRAGLEALV
+350 
-359 TYFNKHVSQSV
+359 
-370 ATEEGVPDKMLMR
+370 
-383 LVFNQGGELA
+383 
-393 EVKVLEGVDPA
+393 
-404 TDAEAVRVMR
+404 
-414 NIPRSV
+414 
-420 SEKLKGDTIA
+420 
-430 FAFTVPVKFSV
+430 
-441 APLKEGM
+441 
-448 GQSGSVVTIGDKSSL
+448 
-463 APQDMAKSSRSQRG
+463 
-477 ATNVPRLEDF
+477 
-487 RVPEFPGGREAQMR
+487 
-501 FLADNMRYPQEA
+501 
-513 REKGIEGKVIVK
+513 
-525 FSVADDTGEILNPRV
+525 
-540 IRSVHPALDAEA
+540 
-552 LRLVKAMPR
+552 VKAD
-561 WTWIGDLEKKKLKSV
+561 GL
-576 EIEQPIEFRLDGKNT
+576 QGKNST
-591 AEVYDMVAEAPQFP
+591 VYDMVEQAPAFP
-605 GGSKAMREYLKTNMR
+605 GGPQAMMQFIKDNLK

-641 ETGKVRDPKILRSV
+641 ETGKVTDPKVIRSI
-655 DPALDAEAIRL
+655 DPSLDTEAIRL
-666 VEAMPLWTPGK
+666 VLSMPRWMPGM
-677 QDGKAVAVRF
+677 QDGKAVAVRY
-687 TVPVAFS
+687 TIPVIFKLETAEETS
-694 LQEDG
+694 SKDG
-699 KLPQKSKSVW
+699 
-709 AIDGKIVPY
+709 
-718 EQVKAMDSS
+718 
-727 EIATIHIWKG
+727 
-737 QDAIDRYGEQVTGDV
+737 
-752 IEVITKKASDGEEVL
+752 VL
-767 SVSGGKMSELYK
+767 SIKAGNMSEVSGEISKLLMNSDSLV
-779 HTGILG
+779 IL
-785 IGNRKTGTSVNPD
+785 V
-798 SVLILI
+798 

-812 TFRALSPEKIA
+812 TLRALSADKIA
-823 SVSVMKDDMAET
+823 SISVLKDKLGNMAAAQ
-835 LSIKYGKKALN
+835 GKK
-846 GVMAIRTKDAA
+846 GVID
-857 AHFFSQ
+857 
-863 KDNVMIA
+863 
-870 VSPSD
+870 
-875 KNAEQITVDGIVTD
+875 IVTKSGKPSIVVSGAVVD
-889 EKGKPILGAIVREA
+889 EKGGPILGALVRVVG
-903 SAPEKGVVTDGQGCF
+903 SVKKGVVTDGQGNFTITVPEGC
-918 KLSAPKGAM
+918 S
-927 LEVVFVG
+927 LEVSYIDHQTTVVK
-934 FHTARVLAQPKMT
+934 AQPKLEVT
-947 IKLKAE
+947 LKAE

>member
-1 MGTFLVYILKSSLCL
+1 MGIFLVYILKSSLCL

-125 RGTRREDIRRYV
+125 RGTRREDIHRYV

-221 ADEAVLRSGVNARE
+221 ADEAVLRAGVNARE
-235 YQLLLLKKAVGTR
+235 YQLLLIKKAVGTR

-305 ELSAAKVTDLA
+305 ELSATKVTDLA
-316 EIMKAESVKSALVPQ
+316 AIVKEKTVESVPQ
-331 DTARKVNQ
+331 DTVKAD
-339 FYQVHSGASGE
+339 
-350 TRAGLEALV
+350 GL
-359 TYFNKHVSQSV
+359 
-370 ATEEGVPDKMLMR
+370 
-383 LVFNQGGELA
+383 QG
-393 EVKVLEGVDPA
+393 K
-404 TDAEAVRVMR
+404 
-414 NIPRSV
+414 NS
-420 SEKLKGDTIA
+420 
-430 FAFTVPVKFSV
+430 TVY
-441 APLKEGM
+441 
-448 GQSGSVVTIGDKSSL
+448 
-463 APQDMAKSSRSQRG
+463 DMVEQA
-477 ATNVPRLEDF
+477 
-487 RVPEFPGGREAQMR
+487 PEFPGGPQAMMQ
-501 FLADNMRYPQEA
+501 FIKDNLQ
-513 REKGIEGKVIVK
+513 
-525 FSVADDTGEILNPRV
+525 
-540 IRSVHPALDAEA
+540 
-552 LRLVKAMPR
+552 
-561 WTWIGDLEKKKLKSV
+561 
-576 EIEQPIEFRLDGKNT
+576 
-591 AEVYDMVAEAPQFP
+591 
-605 GGSKAMREYLKTNMR
+605 

-641 ETGKVRDPKILRSV
+641 ETGQVTDPKVIRSI
-655 DPALDAEAIRL
+655 DPSLDTEAIRL
-666 VEAMPLWTPGK
+666 VLSMPRWMPGM
-677 QDGKAVAVRF
+677 QDGKAVAVRY
-687 TVPVAFS
+687 TIPVIFKLETAEETS
-694 LQEDG
+694 SKDG
-699 KLPQKSKSVW
+699 
-709 AIDGKIVPY
+709 
-718 EQVKAMDSS
+718 
-727 EIATIHIWKG
+727 
-737 QDAIDRYGEQVTGDV
+737 
-752 IEVITKKASDGEEVL
+752 VL
-767 SVSGGKMSELYK
+767 SIKAGNMSEVSGEISKLLMNSDSLV
-779 HTGILG
+779 IL
-785 IGNRKTGTSVNPD
+785 V
-798 SVLILI
+798 

-812 TFRALSPEKIA
+812 TLHALSADKIA
-823 SVSVMKDDMAET
+823 TMSILKDKLDGMAAA
-835 LSIKYGKKALN
+835 KGKKT
-846 GVMAIRTKDAA
+846 VIAIATDSGKP
-857 AHFFSQ
+857 SI
-863 KDNVMIA
+863 VVSGA
-870 VSPSD
+870 V
-875 KNAEQITVDGIVTD
+875 VD
-889 EKGKPILGAIVREA
+889 EKGGPILGALVRVVG
-903 SAPEKGVVTDGQGCF
+903 SVKKGVVTDGQGNF
-918 KLSAPKGAM
+918 TITVPVALSLRQVP
-927 LEVVFVG
+927 
-934 FHTARVLAQPKMT
+934 P
-947 IKLKAE
+947 

>member
-125 RGTRREDIRRYV
+125 RGTRREDIHRYV

-221 ADEAVLRSGVNARE
+221 ADEAVLRAGVNARE
-235 YQLLLLKKAVGTR
+235 YQLLLIKKAVGTR

-316 EIMKAESVKSALVPQ
+316 EIVKEKTVESVPQ
-331 DTARKVNQ
+331 DT
-339 FYQVHSGASGE
+339 
-350 TRAGLEALV
+350 
-359 TYFNKHVSQSV
+359 
-370 ATEEGVPDKMLMR
+370 
-383 LVFNQGGELA
+383 
-393 EVKVLEGVDPA
+393 
-404 TDAEAVRVMR
+404 
-414 NIPRSV
+414 
-420 SEKLKGDTIA
+420 
-430 FAFTVPVKFSV
+430 
-441 APLKEGM
+441 
-448 GQSGSVVTIGDKSSL
+448 
-463 APQDMAKSSRSQRG
+463 
-477 ATNVPRLEDF
+477 
-487 RVPEFPGGREAQMR
+487 
-501 FLADNMRYPQEA
+501 
-513 REKGIEGKVIVK
+513 
-525 FSVADDTGEILNPRV
+525 
-540 IRSVHPALDAEA
+540 
-552 LRLVKAMPR
+552 VKAD
-561 WTWIGDLEKKKLKSV
+561 GL
-576 EIEQPIEFRLDGKNT
+576 QGKNST
-591 AEVYDMVAEAPQFP
+591 VYDMVEQAPAFP
-605 GGSKAMREYLKTNMR
+605 GGPQAMMQFIKDNLK

-641 ETGKVRDPKILRSV
+641 ETGKVTDPKVIRSI
-655 DPALDAEAIRL
+655 DPSLDTEAIRL
-666 VEAMPLWTPGK
+666 VLSMPRWIPGV
-677 QDGKAVAVRF
+677 QDGKAVAVKYTF
-687 TVPVAFS
+687 PVMFS
-694 LQEDG
+694 LGGEAKSSASKDM
-699 KLPQKSKSVW
+699 PFSIAYSKSS
-709 AIDGKIVPY
+709 GGG
-718 EQVKAMDSS
+718 
-727 EIATIHIWKG
+727 T
-737 QDAIDRYGEQVTGDV
+737 
-752 IEVITKKASDGEEVL
+752 
-767 SVSGGKMSELYK
+767 SVSVSSSSSTPVVEGDKVVAVSAGKMSEVSGEISKLLMNSDSLV
-779 HTGILG
+779 IL
-785 IGNRKTGTSVNPD
+785 V
-798 SVLILI
+798 

-812 TFRALSPEKIA
+812 TLHALSADKIA
-823 SVSVMKDDMAET
+823 TMSILKDKLDGMAAA
-835 LSIKYGKKALN
+835 KGKKT
-846 GVMAIRTKDAA
+846 VIAIATDSGKP
-857 AHFFSQ
+857 SI
-863 KDNVMIA
+863 VVSGA
-870 VSPSD
+870 V
-875 KNAEQITVDGIVTD
+875 VD
-889 EKGKPILGAIVREA
+889 EKGGPILGALVRVVG
-903 SAPEKGVVTDGQGCF
+903 SVKKGVVTDGQGNFTITVPEGC
-918 KLSAPKGAM
+918 S
-927 LEVVFVG
+927 LEVSYIDHQTTVVK
-934 FHTARVLAQPKMT
+934 AQPEMT
-947 IKLKAE
+947 VTLKAE

>member
-1 MGTFLVYILKSSLCL
+1 MGLFLVYILKSSLCL

-221 ADEAVLRSGVNARE
+221 ADEAVLRAGVNARE
-235 YQLLLLKKAVGTR
+235 YQLLLIKKAVGTR

-276 ARAKLLY
+276 ARAKLFY

-316 EIMKAESVKSALVPQ
+316 EIVKEKTVESVPQ
-331 DTARKVNQ
+331 DTVKAD
-339 FYQVHSGASGE
+339 
-350 TRAGLEALV
+350 GL
-359 TYFNKHVSQSV
+359 
-370 ATEEGVPDKMLMR
+370 
-383 LVFNQGGELA
+383 QG
-393 EVKVLEGVDPA
+393 K
-404 TDAEAVRVMR
+404 
-414 NIPRSV
+414 NS
-420 SEKLKGDTIA
+420 
-430 FAFTVPVKFSV
+430 TVY
-441 APLKEGM
+441 
-448 GQSGSVVTIGDKSSL
+448 
-463 APQDMAKSSRSQRG
+463 DMVEQA
-477 ATNVPRLEDF
+477 
-487 RVPEFPGGREAQMR
+487 PEFPGGPQAMMQ
-501 FLADNMRYPQEA
+501 FIKDN
-513 REKGIEGKVIVK
+513 
-525 FSVADDTGEILNPRV
+525 
-540 IRSVHPALDAEA
+540 
-552 LRLVKAMPR
+552 
-561 WTWIGDLEKKKLKSV
+561 LK
-576 EIEQPIEFRLDGKNT
+576 
-591 AEVYDMVAEAPQFP
+591 
-605 GGSKAMREYLKTNMR
+605 

-641 ETGKVRDPKILRSV
+641 ETGQVTDPKVLHSI
-655 DPALDAEAIRL
+655 DPSLDTEAIRL
-666 VEAMPLWTPGK
+666 VLSMPRWIPGM
-677 QDGKAVAVRF
+677 QDGKAVAVKYTF
-687 TVPVAFS
+687 PVMFS
-694 LQEDG
+694 LGGEAKSSASKDM
-699 KLPQKSKSVW
+699 PFSIAYSKSS
-709 AIDGKIVPY
+709 GGG
-718 EQVKAMDSS
+718 
-727 EIATIHIWKG
+727 T
-737 QDAIDRYGEQVTGDV
+737 
-752 IEVITKKASDGEEVL
+752 
-767 SVSGGKMSELYK
+767 SVSVSSSSSTPVVEGNKVVAVSAGKMSEVSGEISKLLMNSDSLV
-779 HTGILG
+779 IL
-785 IGNRKTGTSVNPD
+785 V
-798 SVLILI
+798 

-812 TFRALSPEKIA
+812 TLRALSADKIA
-823 SVSVMKDDMAET
+823 TMSILKDKLDGMAAA
-835 LSIKYGKKALN
+835 KGKKT
-846 GVMAIRTKDAA
+846 VIAIATDSGKP
-857 AHFFSQ
+857 SI
-863 KDNVMIA
+863 VVSGA
-870 VSPSD
+870 V
-875 KNAEQITVDGIVTD
+875 VD
-889 EKGKPILGAIVREA
+889 EKGGPILGALVRVVG
-903 SAPEKGVVTDGQGCF
+903 SMKKGVVTDGQGNFTITVPEGC
-918 KLSAPKGAM
+918 S
-927 LEVVFVG
+927 LEVSYIDHQTTVVK
-934 FHTARVLAQPKMT
+934 AQPEMT
-947 IKLKAE
+947 VTLKAE

>member
-1 MGTFLVYILKSSLCL
+1 MGIFLVYILKSSLCL

-125 RGTRREDIRRYV
+125 RGTRREDIHRYV
-137 ADAPRILLFVHERG
+137 ADAQRILLFVHERG

-221 ADEAVLRSGVNARE
+221 ADEAVLRAGVNARE
-235 YQLLLLKKAVGTR
+235 YQLLLIKKAVGTR

-316 EIMKAESVKSALVPQ
+316 EIMKAESVKSVAVPQ
-331 DTARKVNQ
+331 DT
-339 FYQVHSGASGE
+339 
-350 TRAGLEALV
+350 
-359 TYFNKHVSQSV
+359 
-370 ATEEGVPDKMLMR
+370 
-383 LVFNQGGELA
+383 
-393 EVKVLEGVDPA
+393 
-404 TDAEAVRVMR
+404 
-414 NIPRSV
+414 
-420 SEKLKGDTIA
+420 
-430 FAFTVPVKFSV
+430 
-441 APLKEGM
+441 
-448 GQSGSVVTIGDKSSL
+448 
-463 APQDMAKSSRSQRG
+463 AKSSRSQHG
-477 ATNVPRLEDF
+477 ATNVPRLEDY
-487 RVPEFPGGREAQMR
+487 RIPEFPGGKEAQIK
-501 FLADNMRYPQEA
+501 FLQENMRYPQEA

-591 AEVYDMVAEAPQFP
+591 SEVYDMVAEAPQFP

-666 VEAMPLWTPGK
+666 VEAMPRWMPGM
-677 QDGKAVAVRF
+677 QDGKAVAVRY
-687 TVPVAFS
+687 TIPVMFS
-694 LQEDG
+694 LGGEAKSSASKDM
-699 KLPQKSKSVW
+699 PFSIAYSKSS
-709 AIDGKIVPY
+709 GGG
-718 EQVKAMDSS
+718 
-727 EIATIHIWKG
+727 T
-737 QDAIDRYGEQVTGDV
+737 
-752 IEVITKKASDGEEVL
+752 
-767 SVSGGKMSELYK
+767 SVSVSSSSSSSGQVADGNKVIAVSAGKMSEVSGKINKFL
-779 HTGILG
+779 
-785 IGNRKTGTSVNPD
+785 VNPD
-798 SVLILI
+798 SVQILI

-812 TFRALSPEKIA
+812 SLRALSADKIA
-823 SVSVMKDDMAET
+823 SISVLKDKLGNMAAAQ
-835 LSIKYGKKALN
+835 GKKT
-846 GVMAIRTKDAA
+846 VIAIATDSGKP
-857 AHFFSQ
+857 SI
-863 KDNVMIA
+863 VVSGA
-870 VSPSD
+870 V
-875 KNAEQITVDGIVTD
+875 VD
-889 EKGKPILGAIVREA
+889 EKGGPILGALIRVVG
-903 SAPEKGVVTDGQGCF
+903 SVKKGVVTDGQGNFTITVPEGC
-918 KLSAPKGAM
+918 S
-927 LEVVFVG
+927 LEVSYIDHQTTVVK
-934 FHTARVLAQPKMT
+934 AQPEMT
-947 IKLKAE
+947 VTLKAE